1 MVLPAPGSS
10 ASKNQSGWRGNI
22 DSYRP
27 SGSSSV
33 DALLVGYFDK
43 GELRFAAKVRAGLV
57 PHVRSEFAR
66 KLKPLRVNDCPFVD
80 LPTEGS
86 SRWGGGISA
95 EDMKEMIW
103 TKPEMV
109 VQIQFV
115 EWTAEHRLRLSK
127 FVGLRS
133 DKAASDVRR
142 EL

>member
-1 MVLPAPGSS
+1 V
-10 ASKNQSGWRGNI
+10 K
-22 DSYRP
+22 
-27 SGSSSV
+27 
-33 DALLVGYFDK
+33 
-43 GELRFAAKVRAGLV
+43 
-57 PHVRSEFAR
+57 H
-66 KLKPLRVNDCPFVD
+66 CPFVD

-86 SRWGGGISA
+86 SRWGGGVSA

-115 EWTAEHRLRLSK
+115 EWTAENRLRLSK

-133 DKAASDVRR
+133 DKAAADVHR